1 MLRPPKTNDPA
12 LNRFL
17 EEVANTIQDRVRP
30 EEGWT
35 LSDFASSVSEVISDK
50 RDLID
55 IVTKYDNIEGL
66 SEEMEAAVAL
76 LKMDVQDSM
85 ALLSSVNSKSA
96 EFAEVMEWWDQNYA
110 IIFSASEAME
120 IFEEISASLEGHQ
133 DILNQIEAATEA
145 VGNAVAEARAAEAS
159 AKAAETAAK
168 ISETNAADAAV
179 RAETSETAAGERA
192 VAAASSATAAQAS
205 ETAASDSATAAKA
218 SEEEAEGS
226 AIAATERATAAAADA
241 GRAES
246 AAAGVDQVVSDAAGV
261 LSVEIADD
269 LAASQAARAGA
280 ESARDEAGE
289 SATLASTKA
298 DEAAASA
305 ATADGRAT
313 DAENSVAS
321 IAAHAT
327 DAEDA
332 ASRAAVSETN
342 ATASA
347 TLADSRAT
355 AAQGHA
361 DRAATEAGAAAHIAA
376 AEKIAELVGSAPSDL
391 DTFYELAAALADR
404 GDAIAAIQTAL
415 ANRIVGDYTVV
426 VQPTPPQGGTTPSN
440 QITFVTGAA

>member
-1 MLRPPKTNDPA
+1 MLRPPTTNDPA

-35 LSDFASSVSEVISDK
+35 LSDFASSVSEVVSDK

-96 EFAEVMEWWDQNYA
+96 EFAEVMEWWDQNYT

-120 IFEEISASLEGHQ
+120 IFGEISASLEGHQ

-159 AKAAETAAK
+159 AKAAETAAE
-168 ISETNAADAAV
+168 ISETNSADAAV

-205 ETAASDSATAAKA
+205 GTAASDSATAAKA

-226 AIAATERATAAAADA
+226 AIAATARATAAATDA
-241 GRAES
+241 ARAES

-269 LAASQAARAGA
+269 LAASQVARAGA

-289 SATLASTKA
+289 SATLSSTKA
-298 DEAAASA
+298 GEAAASA

-347 TLADSRAT
+347 TLAGSRAT
-355 AAQGHA
+355 EAQGHA
-361 DRAATEAGAAAHIAA
+361 DRAATEAGTAAQIAA
-376 AEKIAELVGSAPSDL
+376 QEKIAELVGSAPSDL
-391 DTFYELAAALADR
+391 DTVYELAAAFAER

-426 VQPTPPQGGTTPSN
+426 VQSTPPQGGTTPSN